1 MMPIIRFFCDM
12 DRLSFLLIL

>member
-12 DRLSFLLIL
+12 DRLSFLFIL